1 MKNFKKVI
9 LFGVLS
15 AALAAA
21 GVFVT
26 SCGDNAKEIS
36 ITPNTTEIV
45 NILVD
50 EQKTVSFTVENFSS
64 NGEVFLSSTDSS
76 GYSEGT
82 SERAKINFTAEYKG
96 GGLTEVTVVGAEGGT
111 AVLVAKTKEGGN
123 KTAQIQFNVRE
134 FSSSLE
140 LKNEKVYVTPSK
152 ALVPNDSIFTFSSNS
167 TERNMNFYFVD
178 SPAGSLD
185 ESATIAAGITD
196 NNGVTSFT
204 LGEEETLSTRKF
216 LKCEIKDGKLLFT
229 QAESEEGAIT
239 FVKDYYDTQA
249 FYFVAEYYNSANPS
263 KSIYKLVK
271 FNAFNG
277 IDESLF
283 TVNDKTVFSEQK
295 IGLVTFASEEPAEQ
309 FTIKVP
315 NSEDAQLVFDYDI
328 NSEDSDKIQLTM
340 ESENLSDDRKLKI
353 YNFEVKSKVAKRASA
368 KINFNLYYRDFY
380 GVEGVSI
387 TKTLDVE
394 IYVKPNSMK
403 VNDLDQ
409 SSTGNN
415 YVLYNHNVGNYGW
428 KELKI
433 SVYAEDSTFTNCKL
447 EFENSKIDVKQGN
460 AILTN
465 GDSVSDISE
474 PILVRGK
481 EGTSEDSG
489 TIKLTLVT
497 PFDTE
502 DSSKITFTVNYS
514 IKTGATDLKF
524 ENEIYNYTTS
534 TPDNGIY
541 LSNTAGEQI
550 FKDIYANAAFER
562 VLITSTQG
570 SNVAKVEYTG
580 TEHLGEKHKLKLKIT
595 PLKVGNETF
604 TIRLDNGKSI
614 NATIRVV
621 ETFDSVNIEKYG
633 SNTAV
638 YSFDKIEKEEDEDI
652 NSKIIIRN
660 PSEEGKFGSK
670 ARIKISSNNGIDVI
684 NSIILD
690 GNYTNIST
698 IAETEE
704 KDVYEIT
711 TLTNGRANVTFT
723 IYGQGVENFQ
733 LKDDERKTIKMNIV
747 AYKLTSSFSMLSGDE
762 QANNITLFA
771 GVEQSEL
778 NSVRLTPSVAASD
791 AYEFYQ
797 YGSNNADTGDFIQG
811 LFESEYIFWTT
822 SSGLKD
828 KEGTSFS
835 RILST
840 DTNTYNLD
848 GIVEFN
854 PNTFTLTA
862 IKDGSITLF
871 ASIRQYGLVRTFAV
885 NITVKAFASVE
896 SINVSATGT
905 KLTFSASDRK
915 KSFVVTATPDTATI
929 LDIEF
934 VIENGESDKKSIIKT
949 PTKELIKKGT
959 WLVTVELDDEILNK
973 SSEFAPSVVLKI
985 GASDWKMADSK
996 PYKIFT
1002 VIYQDGTEKYPYLL
1016 QTPEDVLNIKNA
1028 MSAYYTISNTIDL
1041 SVYADKLPLS
1051 GIFSGT
1057 IIGENA
1063 NAKISGINITRG
1075 INGEEG
1081 DAGYYYGLFAKLASK
1096 AVISNVIFEG
1106 SLKDIDTSKTT
1117 ASNQYLGIL
1126 AGYSEATL
1134 TNVSV
1139 YINAS
1144 NVNIKTTASGSVI
1157 YIGAIGYNKG
1167 SITKKYGGE
1176 NNVNVMVPAIYNETL
1191 NVKVFG
1197 GAVADIYAGGIAGY
1211 NEGNIKDESTQPQ
1224 TTGYLANLAHT
1235 LISISYA
1242 NEKIKAAVTAFTGSI
1257 YLGGVAGY
1265 SNGKISG
1272 TQKIKVTGETDPA
1285 VTTVVSGR
1293 VYSNINTTSYVGGIV
1308 GSLQGQ
1314 GTIKYLKTRTR
1325 ARGYINVGA
1334 IAAEVGEKKASDVQ
1348 NIDIEE
1354 IDDGE
1359 SVDFEASMVV
1369 AFVENSRD
1377 FYNIN
1382 TTSTEAADIL
1392 NERQSFIALGNK
1404 NTDMG
1409 GEKGNNITFKT
1420 YVTRKYKDLNVEIKL
1435 AESKKDPDSS
1445 PYPVPANFDHRVE
1458 FHYGSYLEL
1467 VPANGN
1473 VYAQHKFGEATDEAV
1488 TIEKGDYSEELL
1500 QNIYIVTENVASLSK
1515 DDKVELI
1522 EIKTTVDGETTYT
1535 AQKGTETP
1543 VELTAAEFSK
1553 LKYANPRMFTAYY
1566 FKAEK
1571 YLDSEGKYTTVDIQ
1585 NAQAVLNERLNKLSV
1600 NSVLRPF
1607 KVSGG
1612 EIIIKSES
1620 DLVTVDNQNNFIING
1635 TGLAKLK
1642 IYNSLNAREA
1652 QDVYLYIVN
1661 YFNNQ
1666 KMKGKTFYKL
1676 DERLDKARNDVS
1688 LKGDQNLVFKVAPSY
1703 ETGKTDIGKFTENFR
1718 ITEDGEI
1725 YIDNWTIQL
1734 VASEVFK
1741 TEIESE
1747 VEFNDHASCDIANN
1761 LITISKSSSPI
1772 KNDVKDSIKLKTS
1785 LVATVDGVKYE
1796 HKFTDS
1802 DATLSISYYE
1812 GASAIKSLYDTYSIS
1827 SSSTQTDTVTIESD
1841 DATEALNW
1849 EISNSDFIQS
1859 GTESATSGLFNVD
1872 IREDKLVKNISI
1884 SINKESQEYKNRYE
1898 KSIFG
1903 KYTVRYSAT
1912 SNSSDVY
1919 KEITLY
1925 VSDQNLDSVIFE
1937 NYPNKDEMIAS
1948 QKVVPSQYGILSVTL
1963 APADVDFKT
1972 FIIENSDSNYNYEST
1987 KASFE
1992 VYYRTNV
1999 EWEAVD
2005 GVTYTSKGI
2014 SIDKE
2019 KLIAGISEYDGQF
2032 YIRYLFGNTPS
2043 LKDGTP
2049 VSFNVKLLG
2058 NNNEAIYSDTIS
2070 YTVDKQFI
2078 LDFTIDNKEIVD
2090 EKYYLA
2096 KGLSYGVTIENSGF
2110 DEDTVELVSSDPSL
2124 VQVVMDNGK
2133 YYLNIVSRDI
2143 SSSDNRSVKL
2153 SLKGSRV
2160 DVDGKTIPANDVI
2173 RECYVMEYVF
2183 NYNRTA
2189 DNKGYDIIKNY
2200 DDGLIKVA
2208 INGVNTLALDLS
2220 NYLEYDA
2227 TNDAVVRSV
2236 RSFMDRAANNGQW
2249 KVYIK
2254 KDGRDVDWSKVEGE
2268 NATDEDFQILTLGT
2282 GSISNEYFDFNNL
2295 EYVIKIQHTPTGEDA
2310 DKRYAFTFDVPFIQG
2325 NGGYSIPTTLVE
2337 GQKEMKSYFTIATYI
2352 LGAEDTPNP
2361 ITNYADLKTMGSG
2374 AHYIL
2379 TSEDS
2384 SYEITPETFSPINGI
2399 FASLDGNGK
2408 TITFKKGVYAVSSAE
2423 VGLFSEISQDSVVK
2437 NLKIKFEDGVVFSA
2451 STTDSLVFGA
2461 VASKNSGAI
2470 TNANVTGTLTITNA
2484 NANTSSFIAGIVGY
2498 NSGTITN
2505 SQAEDLFISAK
2516 GASLAGVA
2524 GTNTKTIASSYFK
2537 GGRLLNLTEQN
2548 INFNTAGLVSNNTES
2563 GVVMTSFSSGIIDSS
2578 KIYSD
2583 GRVSCLNSSVQV
2595 TGGVFSNKGQIR
2607 DCYSNIP
2614 IYTRSNSS
2622 GFVYENSG
2630 SIKNCFSTSKL
2641 ESNKN
2646 TNYYFVAVT
2655 SIEGSGKGSL
2665 ANCYYLKDSGVN
2677 ESLNT
2682 LVVSG
2687 VSALNKMGFNNM
2699 SNFSTYAYG
2708 GSYNNVWMNVVAAG
2722 SMVYPFQGKIF
2733 AQKRLEL
2740 VSANII
2746 ASSIRESAGQETKD
2760 GVTTYTYKYK
2770 AGTPQPGT
2778 MLNPYIISSAES
2790 FESNMNL
2797 DREGYFRI
2805 VNNLDYTD
2813 VDFTTFKT
2821 EFYGIL
2827 EGNGMIVTN
2836 INITSGKSLTSAGY
2850 IGSIKQALN
2859 NGVNKPDYAAILNL
2873 TIIPKLTNFPN
2884 ASIVGGLV
2892 GTVENANVQN
2902 VSVRSNL
2909 SNEVGQDT
2917 NTVIVSGKNI
2927 VGGVVGLVKTSAN
2940 IKNIVSKVGAKA
2952 TFIPSEASR
2961 AIITTGIYSGSN
2973 TATISYAGSV
2983 IGYAYAS
2990 GLISVKDV
2998 DVESSSAYA
3007 IADRAGFVFGGISKN
3022 VSVETVTLSIND
3034 SMIIKSYS
3042 FGGLIAGECGGN
3054 ISDVMI
3060 TSDSSKTAPS
3070 EKVFSVDAYIPRAVG
3085 GVVGYMT
3092 KGSLSSVYM
3101 GHSFKIKNVSLSNT
3115 IAHVGGIVGY
3125 VDNNGDSSIVSLS
3138 KIVMD
3143 GSISARNT
3151 LGGIIGGVYSTVKM
3165 DNIAIRE
3172 VNLSVEGLLKN
3183 ISVGGFIGEL
3193 AQNKNIELRNAYS
3206 WAKIKLN
3213 AFTYSEN
3220 IDAGV
3225 GAVIGSQIT
3234 NSRTTFENVYTTT
3247 TYEVALENK
3256 SSISGKKQVQFVQ
3269 KNYPNLSFDGA
3280 NKEPGLGFTLTNGVI
3295 KDSSALNNLNTADN
3309 NVVYNYLGT
3318 TATSILGDNGT
3329 TKFEARIDSKSEN
3342 PKLTLKQ
3349 NETGV
3354 SICQWYST
3362 INSTAPKTTPDNEA
3376 FYGLIEHIV
3385 KNGVLMTD
3393 VTLEQKTE
3401 TTGADG
3407 SVTTTSMGSIKI
3419 PAGAV
3424 LEELG
3429 LVSTGKFKGK
3439 TTCKVNNIDTEIYFG
3454 QTKAGSNS
3462 SIKITT
3468 DPISVSNVDYGWI
3481 TPTDK
3486 SSKPIG
3492 LSYLS
3497 FEQTLRM
3504 PK

>member
-36 ITPNTTEIV
+36 ITPNPTEIV

-96 GGLTEVTVVGAEGGT
+96 GGLTEVTVVGVEGGT

-229 QAESEEGAIT
+229 QAESEEGDIT

-315 NSEDAQLVFDYDI
+315 NSEDAQLVFDYNI

-340 ESENLSDDRKLKI
+340 ESENLSDDKKFKI
-353 YNFEVKSKVAKRASA
+353 YKFVVKSKVAKRASA

-409 SSTGNN
+409 NSTGNN

-447 EFENSKIDVKQGN
+447 EFENNKIDVKQGN

-481 EGTSEDSG
+481 EGTSEGSG

-541 LSNTAGEQI
+541 LSNTAGEQV

-1002 VIYQDGTEKYPYLL
+1002 VIYQDGTEAHPYLL

-1041 SVYADKLPLS
+1041 SVYADQLPLS

-1096 AVISNVIFEG
+1096 AVITNVIFEG

-1144 NVNIKTTASGSVI
+1144 NVNIKTTAQGSVI

-1167 SITKKYGGE
+1167 KITKRYGGE

-1197 GAVADIYAGGIAGY
+1197 GAAADIYAGGIAGK
-1211 NEGNIKDESTQPQ
+1211 NEGNIQDASTKAQ

-1242 NEKIKAAVTAFTGSI
+1242 NEKIKADDDIKVTAFTGSI

-1265 SNGKISG
+1265 SNGEISG

-1308 GSLQGQ
+1308 GSLQDKDTGTDPK

-1325 ARGYINVGA
+1325 ARGYVNVGA
-1334 IAAEVGEKKASDVQ
+1334 IAAEVKGTNKSTDVQ

-1404 NTDMG
+1404 STAMED
-1409 GEKGNNITFKT
+1409 NNITFKT
-1420 YVTRKYKDLNVEIKL
+1420 YVTRKYKDLEVEKCL
-1435 AESKKDPDSS
+1435 AESKTDPKPDPS

-1458 FHYGSYLEL
+1458 THYGSYLEL
-1467 VPANGN
+1467 DPANGN

-1522 EIKTTVDGETTYT
+1522 ETKTTVDGETTYT

-1543 VELTAAEFSK
+1543 VELTEAEFSK
-1553 LKYANPRMFTAYY
+1553 LKSANLPQMFTAYY

-1607 KVSGG
+1607 SVSGG

-1666 KMKGKTFYKL
+1666 KMNGKTFYKL
-1676 DERLDKARNDVS
+1676 DERLDIARNDVS

-1703 ETGKTDIGKFTENFR
+1703 ETGKEDIGKFTENFR

-1734 VASEVFK
+1734 VASEGFK
-1741 TEIESE
+1741 TEIEAE
-1747 VEFNDHASCDIANN
+1747 NAFKKHASYDIANN

-1772 KNDVKDSIKLKTS
+1772 EKNVKDTIKLKTS

-1796 HKFTDS
+1796 HKFSGS

-1841 DATEALNW
+1841 DTAEELNW
-1849 EISNSDFIQS
+1849 VISNGDFIQS
-1859 GTESATSGLFNVD
+1859 GKEDVSGSATSGLFNVD
-1872 IREDKLVKNISI
+1872 ITPKETTRLVKDISI
-1884 SINKESQEYKNRYE
+1884 KINKESQEYKNRYE

-1903 KYTVRYSAT
+1903 EYTVRYSAT
-1912 SNSSDVY
+1912 SNSRDVY

-1992 VYYRTNV
+1992 VYDRTDG

-2189 DNKGYDIIKNY
+2189 DNKCYDIIKNY

-2236 RSFMDRAANNGQW
+2236 RSFMNSAANNGQW

-2325 NGGYSIPTTLVE
+2325 NGEYSIPTTPE
-2337 GQKEMKSYFTIATYI
+2337 EDPTEMKSYFTIATYI

-2384 SYEITPETFSPINGI
+2384 SYEITPEMFSPINGI

-2423 VGLFSEISQDSVVK
+2423 IGLFSEISQDSVVK

-2516 GASLAGVA
+2516 GASLAGIA

-2578 KIYSD
+2578 NIYSD

-2655 SIEGSGKGSL
+2655 SIEGAGKGSL
-2665 ANCYYLKDSGVN
+2665 ANCYYLKDSEEKVN

-2687 VSALNKMGFNNM
+2687 VSALNKSGFNDM

-2778 MLNPYIISSAES
+2778 MLNPYIISSAKS

-2827 EGNGMIVTN
+2827 EGNGMSVTN

-2892 GTVENANVQN
+2892 GTVENANIQN

-2973 TATISYAGSV
+2973 TATISYAGGV

-3269 KNYPNLSFDGA
+3269 KDYPNLSFDGA

-3295 KDSSALNNLNTADN
+3295 KDSPALNNLNTADN

-3385 KNGVLMTD
+3385 KNGVLKNAITEGTNKIGKGSQ
-3393 VTLEQKTE
+3393 VTLT
-3401 TTGADG
+3401 
-3407 SVTTTSMGSIKI
+3407 
-3419 PAGAV
+3419 PA
-3424 LEELG
+3424 
-3429 LVSTGKFKGK
+3429 
-3439 TTCKVNNIDTEIYFG
+3439 VNNDNKVIEPV
-3454 QTKAGSNS
+3454 TKFNITYKKTATNTITISNV
-3462 SIKITT
+3462 
-3468 DPISVSNVDYGWI
+3468 SVDSVDYGWI